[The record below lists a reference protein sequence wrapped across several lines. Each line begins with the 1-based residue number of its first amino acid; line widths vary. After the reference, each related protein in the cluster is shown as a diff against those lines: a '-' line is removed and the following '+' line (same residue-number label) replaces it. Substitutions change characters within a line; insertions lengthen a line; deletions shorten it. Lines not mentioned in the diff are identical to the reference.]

1 MYYLVIIL
9 FAVGWILFSIVW
21 NYIGTKSPMSHKY
34 LNHGKLSSVPV
45 HKCSNIK
52 SSSLNFQI
60 FYFGTF
66 VNQRAYST
74 FNSNGKKDSD
84 KGDVTINPTP
94 IVYEDIFSMK
104 KNILVENKGKSGI
117 YMFTNKLTGDIYVGQ
132 SVDLSKRFKKYFSL
146 SYIKSI
152 DELRI
157 HRALIK
163 YGYSNFSITI
173 LEFCNKSDLNTR
185 EQYYFDT
192 LNPQYNVLKTAGSS
206 LGRKLTEETKAKIS
220 QALKGLFVGD
230 KAYWHGRTMSEETRK
245 LMSLKRTGELNPLY
259 GKSHKEESKELM
271 RQKALG
277 RKYTEET
284 KLLMSTKRGNPVCIY
299 EKCSDEGFKLIGSF
313 VSARGAGKFLG
324 ISGSTII
331 KYMKSGAI
339 FKDRYK
345 FSSLK

>member
-1 MYYLVIIL
+1 
-9 FAVGWILFSIVW
+9 
-21 NYIGTKSPMSHKY
+21 MSHKY
-34 LNHGKLSSVPV
+34 LNHGKLPSVPA

-60 FYFGTF
+60 FYFGSF

-104 KNILVENKGKSGI
+104 KNLLVENKGKSGI

-132 SVDLSKRFKKYFSL
+132 SAYLSERFKKYFSL
-146 SYIKSI
+146 SYIKSR

-230 KAYWHGRTMSEETRK
+230 KAY
-245 LMSLKRTGELNPLY
+245 
-259 GKSHKEESKELM
+259 
-271 RQKALG
+271 
-277 RKYTEET
+277 
-284 KLLMSTKRGNPVCIY
+284 
-299 EKCSDEGFKLIGSF
+299 
-313 VSARGAGKFLG
+313 
-324 ISGSTII
+324 
-331 KYMKSGAI
+331 
-339 FKDRYK
+339 
-345 FSSLK
+345 